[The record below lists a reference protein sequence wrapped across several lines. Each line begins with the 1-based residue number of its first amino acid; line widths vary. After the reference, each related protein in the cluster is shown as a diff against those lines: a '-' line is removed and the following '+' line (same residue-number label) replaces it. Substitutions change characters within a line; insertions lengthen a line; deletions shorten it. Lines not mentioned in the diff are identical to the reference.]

1 MTTGIRVDSP
11 HLKAARTL
19 DGRPKFRPSQ
29 PFYAEGVMSSSLSPH
44 QLQFLLLAAA
54 PPALI
59 DVRKPPA
66 RLESGQIIAG
76 SVQNLPDQVDQ
87 WGPKVTGA
95 AVVYCVHGHEVSQ
108 GVCTALR
115 AIGVDAAYLEGGIEG
130 WRLAGLPVIPLSE
143 AE

>member
-1 MTTGIRVDSP
+1 MLSC
-11 HLKAARTL
+11 
-19 DGRPKFRPSQ
+19 
-29 PFYAEGVMSSSLSPH
+29 LSPH
-44 QLQFLLLAAA
+44 QLQSLLLAAA

-59 DVRKPPA
+59 DVRKVPA

-76 SVQNLPDQVDQ
+76 SVRCLHDQVDH

-95 AVVYCVHGHEVSQ
+95 VVVYCVHGHEVSKDA
-108 GVCTALR
+108 CAALR

-130 WRLAGLPVIPLSE
+130 WRLAGLPVLPVSPVSPVSE